1 MHLLRREGQN
11 HSKVI
16 IFTAERVLNSTASL
30 AWYPTNVKM
39 FLYRYNMALVDTHIP
54 FYWQLWLIPAAVMG
68 GAGVCN
74 ACTVGFKGCTD
85 VDAFFPLLGES
96 TKT

>member
-1 MHLLRREGQN
+1 
-11 HSKVI
+11 
-16 IFTAERVLNSTASL
+16 
-30 AWYPTNVKM
+30 
-39 FLYRYNMALVDTHIP
+39 MALVDTHIP